1 MRKLLLFFGLFALIG
16 RAFAEVP
23 ASIPYQGRLLR
34 ADGSPVTGVI
44 AVAFSLFDASKAGSQ
59 LWSERHSIGLSDGY
73 YSISLGE
80 MTPLSPALFGRSD
93 VWLEVAIEGS
103 PLTPRRKVGAVPFAM
118 VCGQTVGARG
128 GRNLI
133 DWQPVATRWQ
143 NIGGTQATVTLD
155 SADPVEGDSSF
166 KITVPLSTT
175 SGSLVYGDMIPIEP
189 GRRYKG
195 RISAK
200 MAQGSGPFYA
210 GYVAYDAARVELTG
224 NGGATGTWG
233 NFLVNGVTLSSTWQ
247 TFTASVS
254 GEGTALN
261 NFPVGTR
268 FIRPL
273 VIVNHGNAG
282 ISFVDGFELYEDEGL
297 SVHNY
302 LAHLSNPG
310 DFAGG
315 SSGDWVNMKYT
326 STNPSSQNTSSSV
339 FQMQAD
345 GRLKI
350 LKAGSIVIAANAD
363 VIVRSD
369 VNYASMM
376 ISVNDVNIQ
385 QVLAQSAGAR
395 YWSQLSANASW
406 YVSAGDIIAIKSI
419 PNRVASMDPDAW
431 STLSVQWTGRE

>member
-1 MRKLLLFFGLFALIG
+1 M
-16 RAFAEVP
+16 P
-23 ASIPYQGRLLR
+23 AWDSLQGAVSNISDPKPATRLLR
-34 ADGSPVTGVI
+34 ADGSPGTGIV
-44 AVAFSLFDASKAGSQ
+44 AVVFSLFDASTAGNQ
-59 LWSERHSIGLSDGY
+59 LWSESQSIGLTDGY
-73 YSISLGE
+73 YATSLGE
-80 MTPLSPALFGRSD
+80 MTPLSPTFFGRTD
-93 VWLEVAIEGS
+93 VWLEVAIDGA
-103 PLTPRRKVGAVPFAM
+103 PLAPRRKVGAVPFAM
-118 VCGQTVGARG
+118 VCGQTLGARS

-133 DWQPVATRWQ
+133 DWQAVATGWQ

-175 SGSLVYGDMIPIEP
+175 SGNLVYGDMIPVEP
-189 GRRYKG
+189 GRHYKG

-210 GYVAYDAARVELTG
+210 GYVAYNAAQVELAG

-254 GEGTALN
+254 GEGATLN
-261 NFPVGTR
+261 GFPVGTR

-282 ISFVDGFELYEDEGL
+282 ISFVDGFEIYEDESL
-297 SVHNY
+297 SIHNY
-302 LAHLSNPG
+302 LAHLSNTG
-310 DFAGG
+310 DFTGG
-315 SSGDWVNMKYT
+315 SSTDWVNMKYT

-345 GRLKI
+345 GRLRI
-350 LKAGSIVIAANAD
+350 QNAGSVVIAANAD
-363 VIVRSD
+363 VIVRSGA
-369 VNYASMM
+369 NYAAMA
-376 ISVNDVNIQ
+376 IYVNDVKLQ
-385 QVLAQSAGAR
+385 TVLAHSAGAQ

-406 YVSAGDIIAIKSI
+406 HVNAGDLVAIKSV
-419 PNRVASMDPDAW
+419 PSQVASMDPDGW
-431 STLSVQWTGRE
+431 STLSVQWIGQE